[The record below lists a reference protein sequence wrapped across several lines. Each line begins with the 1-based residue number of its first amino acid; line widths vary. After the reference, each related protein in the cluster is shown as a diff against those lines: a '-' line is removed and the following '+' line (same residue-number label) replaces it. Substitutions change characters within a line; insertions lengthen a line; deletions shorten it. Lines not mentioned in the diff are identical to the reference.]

1 MSWGTHVGEETMK
14 KVMLA
19 TMAIGAFLCAPITA
33 RAAGYSEVG
42 QYGRPFVYVT
52 EDTEEQ
58 IQEEIRLGDMELIA
72 QLVEAEAGNQDL
84 KGKCLVVD
92 VILNRVESPDFPN
105 TVEEVIFQPGQFSVV
120 TNGAFDKAAY
130 NMQESDYA
138 AVAMEYELHQN
149 KDVMYFNNC
158 KAVSGSGKPF
168 KVGGH
173 WFNG

>member
-1 MSWGTHVGEETMK
+1 MR

-19 TMAIGAFLCAPITA
+19 TIAVGAFLCAPIIA
-33 RAAGYSEVG
+33 KAAGYSEVG

-58 IQEEIRLGDMELIA
+58 IQEEIRLGELELLA
-72 QLVEAEAGNQDL
+72 QLVEAEAGNQPFE
-84 KGKCLVVD
+84 GKCLVVD

-105 TVEEVIFQPGQFSVV
+105 TIEEVIFQKDPIQFS
-120 TNGAFDKAAY
+120 TAYNGALEKAGW

-138 AVAMEYELHQN
+138 AVMYEVELHNN
-149 KDVMYFNNC
+149 KDFKFFNNSEN
-158 KAVSGSGKPF
+158 VSGEGEAV